1 LARTEEFESQM
12 IEDQESTQN
21 GILEYFLT
29 KTGKNLL
36 TQAFFR
42 LKMQKNAKTHFVG
55 IFMVKIDNFLTRK
68 ALANLESA
76 VHQIQDSIFW
86 ARLND
91 LDLTTYS
98 LVKENQ

>member
-1 LARTEEFESQM
+1 LA
-12 IEDQESTQN
+12 
-21 GILEYFLT
+21 
-29 KTGKNLL
+29 
-36 TQAFFR
+36 
-42 LKMQKNAKTHFVG
+42 
-55 IFMVKIDNFLTRK
+55 KIDNFLTRK

>member
-1 LARTEEFESQM
+1 M
-12 IEDQESTQN
+12 IEDQASTQN

-42 LKMQKNAKTHFVG
+42 LKMQKNAKTHFIR
-55 IFMVKIDNFLTRK
+55 IFMAKIDHFLTRK

-76 VHQIQDSIFW
+76 VNQIQDSIFW

-91 LDLTTYS
+91 LDLTTYT